1 MQGWISYTL
10 LQHEA
15 VVSHTTMPLR
25 ESDHQGVK
33 TDHSENSTHV
43 PEFENHYKE
52 RLRQNSNVSPVTSM
66 CKSTMWI
73 SGSKVRQER
82 ALLS

>member
-1 MQGWISYTL
+1 MQGWISYAF

-43 PEFENHYKE
+43 P
-52 RLRQNSNVSPVTSM
+52 
-66 CKSTMWI
+66 
-73 SGSKVRQER
+73 
-82 ALLS
+82 